1 MGNLLPNVH
10 DLFLSSPL
18 LQMLTCDMFQD
29 KDQDIM
35 IEGMRNRNRALE
47 RDVVAVRL
55 NPRSEWKVRH
65 TFIFGLE
72 VWGM

>member
-1 MGNLLPNVH
+1 
-10 DLFLSSPL
+10 
-18 LQMLTCDMFQD
+18 MLQD

-55 NPRSEWKVRH
+55 NPESEWKVRNA
-65 TFIFGLE
+65 FIFGL
-72 VWGM
+72 VTWGRYSYEF